1 MQVFERS
8 PVPFYTIDRT
18 FRILS
23 CSASALDM
31 FAEADSFLEL
41 IAEESLNDANALLLP
56 KEKPFS
62 VDLHMTTRRNAVTA
76 FQVFVEWSGA
86 EPDRANVVCIERQIR
101 AKGGRGRAGAGGRT
115 AASEARQEFDVLRAI
130 AELSAKVDM
139 IGDIAAG
146 FAHEIRNPLTT
157 VRGFVQLLRPS
168 LAEIGKE
175 QYADIVLSEI
185 NRANDILNQFMNS
198 SRPPAPQ
205 RKPVEAETL
214 IKQAMSELEEEAA
227 AAGCTVSFQP
237 AGPLSIYV
245 DVPQVRQALINLIRN
260 GIDAVQRGGAGGA
273 VEIEALRA
281 EGGVQIRVRDTGIGM
296 DPKTLSRLFV
306 PFFTTK
312 DGALGLGLT
321 ACRRIVENHG
331 GTLLVESLP
340 GKGSTFVIQ
349 FTHQKLQ
356 EE

>member
-1 MQVFERS
+1 
-8 PVPFYTIDRT
+8 
-18 FRILS
+18 
-23 CSASALDM
+23 M
-31 FAEADSFLEL
+31 FAETDSFLEL
-41 IAEESLNDANALLLP
+41 IAEESLNDASALLLP

-62 VDLHMTTRRNAVTA
+62 VELHMITKRGAIAA
-76 FQVFVEWSGA
+76 FQVFAEWSGA
-86 EPDRANVVCIERQIR
+86 EPDRANVVCIERQTR
-101 AKGGRGRAGAGGRT
+101 AKGGRGRANGGRT
-115 AASEARQEFDVLRAI
+115 AAPDVRREFDFLRVI
-130 AELSAKVDM
+130 AELSAKVDL

-168 LAEIGKE
+168 LSDIGKE

-185 NRANDILNQFMNS
+185 NRANDILNQFMNC

-205 RKPVEAETL
+205 RKPVEAGQL

-227 AAGCTVSFQP
+227 AAGCDVRFRNSS
-237 AGPLSIYV
+237 APLSLYV
-245 DVPQVRQALINLIRN
+245 DVLQIRQALINLIRN
-260 GIDAVQRGGAGGA
+260 GIDAVLRGGAGGS
-273 VEIEALRA
+273 VEIEAVRA
-281 EGGVQIRVRDTGIGM
+281 EDGVQIRVRDNGIGM

-331 GTLLVESLP
+331 GTLMVESLP

-349 FTHQKLQ
+349 FTHHTLQ